1 MSSKRFSFL
10 VPKLLLGLGVILGL
24 GAFYVKV
31 APFAPTHVRPD
42 DDKASKLKLQP
53 GFAAEH
59 LYSPSENGQGSWVSM
74 CFDDK
79 GRLITS
85 DQYGG
90 LYRLT
95 IPALGSGSTKPTKI
109 EHLKVGTPGDTLG
122 MGTAHGLLYAFNS
135 LYVMVNNRVTK
146 DLPVHSGF
154 YRLQDTNGD
163 DQYDKVTL
171 LKELEGNGEHGP
183 HSIKLS
189 PDGKSLFVI
198 SGNHTDAPQM
208 DDYLLPKTWKQDNL
222 FPLIKDPRG
231 HANDRMAPGGWV
243 ANVQPDGSDW
253 VMYSAGY
260 RNAFDMAFNDTGD
273 LFVYDADMEWDIGTP
288 WYRPTRICHAT
299 SGSEFGWRTGNSKWS
314 PALPDNLPPVINI
327 GQGSPTS
334 MLFASNAKFPAKYKN
349 TLLAF
354 DWSFG
359 IVHSI
364 HLKPSG
370 STFTA
375 DHEEFLSGVPL
386 PLTDGVIGP
395 DGALY
400 FMTGGR
406 RLESDLYRVHYK
418 GNDALVSSVTVPPIN
433 KENELRRSLEKYHT
447 GPNSAA
453 IAAAWPELNNP
464 DRFIRYAARIAV
476 EHQPLNQWKDKAT
489 SEKDPITAIQ
499 AAIALARTDS
509 VDSDIK
515 AKLNANLLKINLKSL
530 TEPQQID
537 LIRAYELV
545 TLRLGEPDAAQKK
558 QIIAALNPSYPSNS
572 GELNRSLARM
582 LVTLEAPGVIEKTL
596 ALMDKK
602 EDTSIMPG
610 GMTAT
615 SSADL
620 IMRNPQYGLDIAKT
634 WEKMPPPQQTYLAV
648 MLSSAKDNWTPALQE
663 RYMKWFRKAFEY
675 QAGRSYIGFMDKA
688 RNLALTH
695 VPADKKAAYDKMSG
709 GELLTKNGNDL
720 AQSVYPKGPG
730 KRWDV
735 ETALAVVDDA
745 HLTGRNFQ
753 QGKDMYNA
761 ITCGRCHAVAGQGGN
776 IGPDLTQLGTRFSN
790 KDILESIIEP
800 NKVISDQYAATRFE
814 LKNGESI
821 VGRITNEDKTSYT
834 VSQNPFA
841 PDMVVKVAKKDVA
854 SSQYSPSSIMLPGLI
869 NSLNEDELRDLIAYL
884 KSGGNEKDKMFSS
897 SASGTKSGK

>member
-1 MSSKRFSFL
+1 MSSKRFPL
-10 VPKLLLGLGVILGL
+10 LIPKLLLGLGVILGL

-31 APFAPTHVRPD
+31 APFAPTHIKAD

-109 EHLKVGTPGDTLG
+109 EHLKVGTPGDTSG

-253 VMYSAGY
+253 VLYSAGY

-273 LFVYDADMEWDIGTP
+273 LFVYDADMEWDIGSP

-314 PALPDNLPPVINI
+314 PALPDNLPPIINI

-406 RLESDLYRVHYK
+406 RLESDLYRVHYTGK
-418 GNDALVSSVTVPPIN
+418 DALNASAKVTPVN
-433 KENELRRSLEKYHT
+433 KENEMRRSLEKYHT
-447 GPNSAA
+447 GPNKAA

-476 EHQPLNQWKDKAT
+476 EHQPLGEWKDKAT
-489 SEKDPITAIQ
+489 SENDPITAIQ
-499 AAIALARTDS
+499 SAIALARTDS
-509 VDSDIK
+509 VDKDIK
-515 AKLNANLLKINLKSL
+515 DKLNANLLKISLKSL

-537 LIRAYELV
+537 LIRAFELV
-545 TLRLGEPDAAQKK
+545 TLRLGEPDAAHKK

-582 LVTLEAPGVIEKTL
+582 LVTLQAPGVIEKTL
-596 ALMDKK
+596 ALMEKK
-602 EDTSIMPG
+602 EDTSMMPG
-610 GMTAT
+610 GLTAT

-634 WEKMPPPQQTYLAV
+634 LEKMPPPQQTYLAV
-648 MLSSAKDNWTPALQE
+648 MLSSAKDNWTPALHE
-663 RYMKWFRKAFEY
+663 RYMKWFRKAFDY

-709 GELLTKNGNDL
+709 GELVTKNGNDL

-730 KRWDV
+730 KRWEV
-735 ETALAVVDDA
+735 ETALPVVED
-745 HLTGRNFQ
+745 HLTGRNYQ

-761 ITCGRCHAVAGQGGN
+761 ITCSRCHAIAGQGGN
-776 IGPDLTQLGTRFSN
+776 IGPDLTQLGTRFTN

-821 VGRITNEDKTSYT
+821 VGRITNEDKMNYT

-869 NSLNEDELRDLIAYL
+869 NSLNEDELKDLIAFL
-884 KSGGNEKDKMFSS
+884 KSGGNEKDKMFSVS
-897 SASGTKSGK
+897 SSNTKGGK

>member
-1 MSSKRFSFL
+1 MSSKRFSL
-10 VPKLLLGLGVILGL
+10 LIPKLLLGLGVILGL

-31 APFAPTHVRPD
+31 APFAPTHIAD

-59 LYSPSENGQGSWVSM
+59 LYSPSANGQGSWVSM
-74 CFDDK
+74 CFDNK

-95 IPALGSGSTKPTKI
+95 LPALGSGSTKPTKI
-109 EHLKVGTPGDTLG
+109 EHLKVGTPGDTSG

-154 YRLQDTNGD
+154 YRMQDTNGD

-183 HSIKLS
+183 HSIKIS

-208 DDYLLPKTWKQDNL
+208 DDYMLPKTWKQDNL

-253 VMYSAGY
+253 ILYSAGY

-273 LFVYDADMEWDIGTP
+273 LFVYDADMEWDIGSP

-314 PALPDNLPPVINI
+314 PALPDNLPPIINI

-375 DHEEFLSGVPL
+375 EHEEFLSGVPL

-406 RLESDLYRVHYK
+406 RLESDLYRVHYT
-418 GNDALVSSVTVPPIN
+418 GNDALNASVKVSPVN

-447 GPNSAA
+447 GPNKAA
-453 IAAAWPELNNP
+453 VAAAWPELNNP

-476 EHQPLNQWKDKAT
+476 EHQPLGEWKDKAT
-489 SEKDPITAIQ
+489 SEKDPITAIE

-515 AKLNANLLKINLKSL
+515 NKLNANLLKINLKSL

-545 TLRLGEPDAAQKK
+545 TLRLGEPDAAHKK

-582 LVTLEAPGVIEKTL
+582 LVTLQAPGVIEKTL

-602 EDTSIMPG
+602 EDTSMMPG
-610 GMTAT
+610 GATAT

-634 WEKMPPPQQTYLAV
+634 LEKMPPPQQTYLAV
-648 MLSSAKDNWTPALQE
+648 MLSSAKDNWTPALHE

-709 GELLTKNGNDL
+709 GELVTKNGNDL

-730 KRWDV
+730 KNWKV

-745 HLTGRNFQ
+745 HLTGRNYQ

-761 ITCGRCHAVAGQGGN
+761 ITCSRCHAIAGQGGN
-776 IGPDLTQLGTRFSN
+776 IGPDLTQLGTRFTN

-821 VGRITNEDKTSYT
+821 VGRITNEDKTNYT

-869 NSLNEDELRDLIAYL
+869 NSLNEDELKDLIAFL

-897 SASGTKSGK
+897 SASGTKGGK

>member
-1 MSSKRFSFL
+1 MTSKRFTSL
-10 VPKLLLGLGVILGL
+10 LPKLLLGVGVVLGL
-24 GAFYVKV
+24 GAFYTKV
-31 APFAPTHVRPD
+31 APFAPTHVGPGD
-42 DDKASKLKLQP
+42 NKAKQLKLQP

-59 LYSPSENGQGSWVSM
+59 LYSPSDNDQGSWVAM

-79 GRLITS
+79 GRMIAS

-90 LYRLT
+90 LFRLT
-95 IPALGSGSTKPTKI
+95 IPAIGSGSTTPKVEALKI
-109 EHLKVGTPGDTLG
+109 GSPGTIKG
-122 MGTAHGLLYAFNS
+122 MGAAQGLLYAFNS
-135 LYVMVNNRVTK
+135 LYVMVNNRVTD
-146 DLPVHSGF
+146 DLPRHSGF

-163 DQYDKVTL
+163 DQYDKVTM
-171 LKELEGNGEHGP
+171 LKELEGSGEHGP
-183 HSIKLS
+183 HSIVMS
-189 PDGKSLFVI
+189 PDKMSLYVI
-198 SGNHTDAPQM
+198 AGNHTDAPEM

-222 FPLIKDPRG
+222 FPFIVDPRG

-243 ANVQPDGSDW
+243 ANVKPDGTDW
-253 VMYSAGY
+253 TLVSAGY
-260 RNAFDMAFNDTGD
+260 RNAFDLAFSETGD

-314 PALPDNLPPVINI
+314 PAWPDNLPPVINI

-334 MLFASNAKFPAKYKN
+334 MLHASNAKFPAKYKN

-375 DHEEFLSGVPL
+375 DREEFLSGVPL

-400 FMTGGR
+400 FLTGGR

-418 GNDALVSSVTVPPIN
+418 GSSPMIATTAVPPLT
-433 KENELRRSLEKYHT
+433 KENQLRRSIEKYHA
-447 GPNSAA
+447 GVNSAA
-453 IAAAWPELNNP
+453 LAEVWPHLNHP

-476 EHQPLNQWKDKAT
+476 EHQPVHQWKEKALN
-489 SEKDPITAIQ
+489 EKDPVSAIQ
-499 AAIALARTDS
+499 AAIALARTESSEANRDG
-509 VDSDIK
+509 
-515 AKLNANLLKINLKSL
+515 LNTNLLKINLKSL
-530 TEPQQID
+530 TEPQQIE
-537 LIRAYELV
+537 LLRAYELV
-545 TLRLGEPDAAQKK
+545 TARMGEPSAAQKK

-572 GELNRSLARM
+572 GELNRSLARV

-596 ALMDKK
+596 TLMDKK
-602 EDTSIMPG
+602 EDTSVMPG
-610 GMTAT
+610 GLTAT

-620 IMRNPQYGLDIAKT
+620 IMRNPRYGMDIAKT
-634 WEKMPPPQQTYLAV
+634 LEKMPPPQQTYLAM
-648 MLSSAKDNWTPALQE
+648 MLSSAKDNWTPASQE

-675 QAGRSYIGFMDKA
+675 QAGLSYIGFMDKA
-688 RNLALTH
+688 RQRALSH
-695 VPADKKAAYDKMSG
+695 VPEGKRAAYDKMSG
-709 GELLTKNGNDL
+709 GELLAKNGNSL
-720 AQSVYPKGPG
+720 AQTVYPKGPG
-730 KRWDV
+730 KNWNV
-735 ETALAVVDDA
+735 ETALSTVDDQ
-745 HLTGRNFQ
+745 LTGRNFQ
-753 QGKDMYNA
+753 QGKDMYSA
-761 ITCGRCHAVAGQGGN
+761 ITCGRCHAVQGQGGN

-800 NKVISDQYAATRFE
+800 DKVISDQYAATRFE

-821 VGRITNEDKTSYT
+821 IGRIINEDKTNYS

-841 PDMVVKVAKKDVA
+841 PDVVVKVAKKDVA

-869 NSLNEDELRDLIAYL
+869 NSLNEDELKDLIAYL
-884 KSGGNEKDKMFSS
+884 KSGGNEKDKMFSA
-897 SASGTKSGK
+897 SAPAGNKGGK

>member
-1 MSSKRFSFL
+1 MTSKRFTL
-10 VPKLLLGLGVILGL
+10 LLPKLLLGLGVVLSL

-59 LYSPSENGQGSWVSM
+59 LYSPSANGQGSWVAM

-95 IPALGSGSTKPTKI
+95 LPAIGSGSTKPTKI
-109 EHLKVGTPGDTLG
+109 EHLAVGTPGDTSG
-122 MGTAHGLLYAFNS
+122 MGTAHGLFYAFNS
-135 LYVMVNNRVTK
+135 LYVMVNNSVTK
-146 DLPVHSGF
+146 DLPKHSGL
-154 YRLQDTNGD
+154 YRMQDTNGD

-183 HSIKLS
+183 HSIVMS
-189 PDGKSLFVI
+189 PDKKSLYVI
-198 SGNHTDAPQM
+198 SGNHTDAPAM
-208 DDYLLPKTWKQDNL
+208 DNYLLPKTWEQDNL
-222 FPLIKDPRG
+222 FPFIKDPRG

-243 ANVQPDGSDW
+243 ANVQPDGSNW
-253 VMYSAGY
+253 VLFSAGY

-288 WYRPTRICHAT
+288 WYRPTRISHAT

-314 PALPDNLPPVINI
+314 TAWPDNLPPVINI

-406 RLESDLYRVHYK
+406 RLESDIYRVHYK
-418 GNDALVSSVTVPPIN
+418 GTDALASSVAVPPVN
-433 KENELRRSLEKYHT
+433 KANELRRSLEKYHT

-453 IAAAWPELNNP
+453 IAAAWPELKNA
-464 DRFIRYAARIAV
+464 DRFVQYAARIAV
-476 EHQPLNQWKDKAT
+476 EHQPVAQWQDKAL

-499 AAIALARTDS
+499 AAIALARS
-509 VDSDIK
+509 GSGASIK
-515 AKLNANLLKINLKSL
+515 DGLNANLLKINLKSL

-537 LIRAYELV
+537 LLRAYELV
-545 TLRLGEPDAAQKK
+545 VTRLGEPNAAQKQ
-558 QIIAALNPSYPSNS
+558 QIIATLNPSYPSNS

-582 LVTLEAPGVIEKTL
+582 LVTLQAPGVIAKTL
-596 ALMDKK
+596 ALMEKK
-602 EDTSIMPG
+602 EDTSTMPG
-610 GMTAT
+610 GATAT

-634 WEKMPPPQQTYLAV
+634 LEKMPPPQQTYLAM
-648 MLSSAKDNWTPALQE
+648 MLSSAKDNWTPALHE

-675 QAGRSYIGFMDKA
+675 QAGLSYIGFIDKA
-688 RNLALTH
+688 RNLALAH
-695 VPADKKAAYDKMSG
+695 VPADKRAAYDKMSG
-709 GELLTKNGNDL
+709 GELLTKSGNDL
-720 AQSVYPKGPG
+720 AKSVYPKGPG
-730 KRWDV
+730 KRW
-735 ETALAVVDDA
+735 EMATAMAVVDDA
-745 HLTGRNFQ
+745 SLTGRNFQ

-761 ITCGRCHAVAGQGGN
+761 ITCGRCHALGGEGGN

-814 LKNGESI
+814 LKNGSSI
-821 VGRITNEDKTSYT
+821 VGRIINEDKTNYT
-834 VSQNPFA
+834 VSQNPYA
-841 PDMVVKVAKKDVA
+841 PQMVMKVAKKDMV

-869 NSLNEDELRDLIAYL
+869 NSLNEDELKDLMAYL
-884 KSGGNEKDKMFSS
+884 KSGGNAKNKMFSAS
-897 SASGTKSGK
+897 SSTKGGK